1 MSKAEPDSVPTARR
15 LHSSCAALAA
25 LLVLSATST
34 ARLPTAAA
42 QSSTPPIA
50 TPGSGLQGAPAT
62 STPASRPG
70 VDKAV
75 TELTRRVTSWGGKL
89 GVSIIDVQS
98 GTALS
103 EVNPK
108 LVLNPAST
116 MKLLT
121 AAVLLDRLGPNYRF
135 TTSLHGVRQGNQ
147 VNELVLRGRGDP
159 SLRTTDLLRMAVSLK
174 NSGVSKVGEI
184 LVDQSY
190 FDAQF
195 VPPAFDQQPDEWA
208 PFRAP
213 VSAIALDGNSVTL
226 NVMPSTAGSPA
237 SVWFEPDGWVSNTG
251 QVTTQTATGK
261 QNIGWTLSAGQNSLL
276 SKISGNV
283 ASNLG
288 RQRFRKRVHDPRLLP
303 GYALKRMLGDLGV
316 AVGDRVSEGGA
327 NIEPQLV
334 WIESQPLAVLL
345 AALGKDSDNFYAE
358 MLLKVLGATV
368 SGAAGTSAAGSQAIV
383 DWLQQQGTWVPG
395 THVINGSGLFD
406 ANRVSAW
413 TLSRTLRAAYLTP
426 RLQPEYVNQL
436 SIAGVDGTLKN
447 RLTAFGPSRSVR
459 AKTGTLNATV
469 ALSGYLLRNDQNA
482 IAFTLIVDG
491 VKGRPGE
498 IRQLFDAVVTE
509 LGK

>member
-1 MSKAEPDSVPTARR
+1 LRNR
-15 LHSSCAALAA
+15 CAGLAA
-25 LLVLSATST
+25 LLVWCATST
-34 ARLPTAAA
+34 EPPVAVAQPAGASPAAA
-42 QSSTPPIA
+42 PSALP
-50 TPGSGLQGAPAT
+50 
-62 STPASRPG
+62 SRPG
-70 VDKAV
+70 VDQAV
-75 TELTRRVTSWGGKL
+75 AELTRRVTAWGGKL

-98 GTALS
+98 GSPLT

-159 SLRTTDLLRMAVSLK
+159 SLRSTDLLRMAVSLK

-184 LVDQSY
+184 LIDQSY

-195 VPPAFDQQPDEWA
+195 VPPAFDQQPNEWA

-226 NVMPSTAGSPA
+226 NVMPSAPGSAA
-237 SVWFEPDGWVSNTG
+237 SVWFEPDGWVTNTG
-251 QVTTQTATGK
+251 QVMTQAANSK

-316 AVGDRVSEGGA
+316 AVGDRVSEGGS
-327 NIEPQLV
+327 NIEAQLV
-334 WIESQPLAVLL
+334 WSESQPLAALL
-345 AALGKDSDNFYAE
+345 ANLGKDSDNFYAE

-368 SGAAGTSAAGSQAIV
+368 SGAAGTSAAGSQAIL
-383 DWLQQQGTWVPG
+383 DWVQQQGSWVAG
-395 THVINGSGLFD
+395 THVTNGSGLFD
-406 ANRVSAW
+406 ANRISAW
-413 TLSRTLRAAYLTP
+413 TLSRTLRTAYLNP
-426 RLQPEYVNQL
+426 KLQSEYVSQL

-447 RLTAFGPSRSVR
+447 RLTAFAPSRSVR
-459 AKTGTLNATV
+459 AKTGTLDATV
-469 ALSGYLLRNDQNA
+469 ALSGYLLRSGQNP
-482 IAFTLIVDG
+482 IAFTMIVDG

>member
-1 MSKAEPDSVPTARR
+1 V
-15 LHSSCAALAA
+15 
-25 LLVLSATST
+25 ATVVS
-34 ARLPTAAA
+34 
-42 QSSTPPIA
+42 
-50 TPGSGLQGAPAT
+50 
-62 STPASRPG
+62 SRPAF
-70 VDKAV
+70 DKAIA
-75 TELTRRVTSWGGKL
+75 ELTRRVTGWGGKL

-98 GTALS
+98 GTPWA
-103 EVNPK
+103 EINPK

-159 SLRTTDLLRMAVSLK
+159 SLRTTDLLRMAVALK

-226 NVMPSTAGSPA
+226 NVLPSVSGSPA
-237 SVWFEPDGWVSNTG
+237 SVWFEPDGWVSNSG
-251 QVTTQTATGK
+251 QVMTQTSNGK

-303 GYALKRMLGDLGV
+303 GYALKRMLADLGV
-316 AVGDRVSEGGA
+316 TVGDRVSEGGA
-327 NIEPQLV
+327 NIDAQLV
-334 WIESQPLAVLL
+334 YNESQPLAALL
-345 AALGKDSDNFYAE
+345 ASLGKDSDNFYAE

-368 SGAAGTSAAGSQAIV
+368 SGAAGTSSAGSQAIL

-406 ANRVSAW
+406 ADRVSAW
-413 TLSRTLRAAYLTP
+413 TLARTLRAAYLSP
-426 RLQPEYVNQL
+426 KLQPDYVSQL

-447 RLTAFGPSRSVR
+447 RLTRFGPARSVR
-459 AKTGTLNATV
+459 AKTGTLDATV
-469 ALSGYLLRNDQNA
+469 ALSGYFLRDGGSA
-482 IAFTLIVDG
+482 VAFALIVDG